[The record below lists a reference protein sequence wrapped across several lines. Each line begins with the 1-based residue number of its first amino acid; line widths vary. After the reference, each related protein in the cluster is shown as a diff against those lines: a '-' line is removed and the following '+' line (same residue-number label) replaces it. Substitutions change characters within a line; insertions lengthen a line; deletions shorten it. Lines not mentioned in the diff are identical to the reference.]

1 MGIPAKWIDLEG
13 GLSDGF
19 DVGVIARS
27 GEAGRRLDIRGASSY
42 ISAPCTRGTPR
53 SEKYSVSIQILCRK
67 IGMTQV
73 FVESGECIPVTV
85 LQADPNHVVQK
96 KTEETDG
103 YTALQVG
110 SGSRRDKL
118 VSKAELGHFQKANV
132 APPRELVECRIPAQE
147 AEGFEVGQEIKVD
160 VFEKGQRVDV
170 AGISKGRGTAGVVKR
185 HNFKIKRR
193 THGTH
198 EAHRHAGA
206 IGAGSYPG
214 RVIKGMKMPG
224 RLGNAKVTTHNL
236 EVVDLDAEKGL
247 LFLRG
252 AVPGHRDGV
261 VRVRPAVKARD

>member
-1 MGIPAKWIDLEG
+1 M
-13 GLSDGF
+13 
-19 DVGVIARS
+19 
-27 GEAGRRLDIRGASSY
+27 
-42 ISAPCTRGTPR
+42 
-53 SEKYSVSIQILCRK
+53 SIQILCRK
-67 IGMTQV
+67 VGMTQI

-85 LQADPNHVVQK
+85 LLADPNRIVQK
-96 KTEETDG
+96 KTQEKDG

-110 SGSRRDKL
+110 AGPRRDKL
-118 VSKAELGHFQKANV
+118 ATKAELGHFQKANV
-132 APPRELVECRIPAQE
+132 ATLRRLVECRITAEE
-147 AEGFEVGQEIKVD
+147 AEDFEVGQEIKVD
-160 VFEKGQRVDV
+160 VFEKGQRVDI

-185 HNFKIKRR
+185 HNYKIKRR

-224 RLGNAKVTTHNL
+224 RMGNANVTIHNL

-247 LFLRG
+247 LFIRG

-261 VRVRPAVKARD
+261 VKHWPDAASKTHLLSLDGHDVADPIGGSAELYRNCAEEIDAYLAQRIEELDLKDLRG